1 MGSSGSQLAIWLSML
16 PCWKAARATSGT
28 ASMFS
33 GVKGGALTYGEPLL
47 PAANACA
54 TPMLEDEPPPPLEG
68 WLVLSDKRVSRA
80 T

>member
-1 MGSSGSQLAIWLSML
+1 
-16 PCWKAARATSGT
+16 
-28 ASMFS
+28 MFS